1 VCFKGGNGHDEWWCI
16 MMGRRV
22 WFVVQRGWRCEFYYQ
37 VSVMEKVMVCSEC
50 VLVIEK
56 ER

>member
-1 VCFKGGNGHDEWWCI
+1 MCFKGGNGHDEWWCI